1 MDVVCE
7 QLFMTEMDFVKIKI
21 TDKNDSLHKKTRIR
35 DCFKHTHRSSKIN
48 NMSFNMNSTIMN
60 DKNMVLLCEGPYR
73 RGDKCDCDVG
83 PDKNCNLKAVCYS
96 PKNAS
101 GTVSLIKAN
110 NDEKKTVTTDQDL
123 VVIPANAIID
133 CVEFFGNNFSC
144 KGSINIGLGQL
155 NSTIMMPLIDNADS
169 TIANE
174 KAGGCRQFIYSA
186 QNGKNSRNIVL
197 FDSNIN
203 LALEHP
209 VTSGV
214 LQVIITY
221 HMRPSLKSII

>member
-1 MDVVCE
+1 
-7 QLFMTEMDFVKIKI
+7 
-21 TDKNDSLHKKTRIR
+21 
-35 DCFKHTHRSSKIN
+35 
-48 NMSFNMNSTIMN
+48 MN
-60 DKNMVLLCEGPYR
+60 DKNMALLCEGGAFGNQSYKQ
-73 RGDKCDCDVG
+73 KCVCD
-83 PDKNCNLKAVCYS
+83 DQNTNKNCNLRAICYS

-101 GTVSLIKAN
+101 GTISLIKTSTN

-133 CVEFFGNNFSC
+133 CVEFFGINNFST

-155 NSTIMMPLIDNADS
+155 NSSIMMPLIDNTDS

-174 KAGGCRQFIYSA
+174 KVGGCRQFVCSA
-186 QNGKNSRNIVL
+186 QNGKNNRNLVL

-203 LALEHP
+203 LVLEHP
-209 VTSGV
+209 ITSGM

-221 HMRPSLKSII
+221 HMKSPKV